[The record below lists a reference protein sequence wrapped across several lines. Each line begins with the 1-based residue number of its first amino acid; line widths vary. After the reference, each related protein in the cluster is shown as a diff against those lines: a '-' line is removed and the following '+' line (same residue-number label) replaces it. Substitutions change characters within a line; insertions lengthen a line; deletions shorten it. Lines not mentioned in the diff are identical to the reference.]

1 MSRPTVATT
10 AILAVLAASRVAR
23 ADNTEPFFYSDDAAM
38 TAGSVVAPTRDA
50 GAIWYNPAGLGGI
63 RRGQIDLSGSAF
75 GIRIRRV
82 PDALGTNLPGGR
94 QRVTLDS
101 SDIFSAPHAIGLV
114 RNVSDSVALGF
125 GFYVTAKD
133 VRTAESQLD
142 VNGPSLGNPAETA
155 RYRQRL
161 DLTLDDTRYHFGPAV
176 GWEIAEGFRIGASLF
191 GTYRKVNGFSQYAIA
206 AEAPGAAGPST
217 LIALVQSRQ
226 ALSYFGA
233 QAQVGVQCEPAP
245 DWDLGLLVRSPEF
258 LLTASSNGAALET
271 SAVVAPGR
279 TPEAAFALANPN
291 SSFPTFTIVAPLR
304 GIAGIARHFGPRT
317 WVSAEI
323 DLQAPFRN
331 QGLEQTTVINGRA
344 GARFGISEKVG
355 AGFGV
360 FTDRATQPRLGES
373 FTDEKVDAYGATAGI
388 ELRTPLSLS
397 EKAGPDA
404 LVLSTTLAVKYA
416 IGFGSVRAVDIDL
429 VNAGTVP
436 PRAVDVVYH
445 TIVPYIG
452 SGILF

>member
-1 MSRPTVATT
+1 M
-10 AILAVLAASRVAR
+10 LAVLTASHVAG

-38 TAGSVVAPTRDA
+38 TAGAVVAPTRDA

-75 GIRIRRV
+75 GIRIRHV

-94 QRVTLDS
+94 QSVTLDS

-142 VNGPSLGNPAETA
+142 VSGPSLGNPAETA

-176 GWEIAEGFRIGASLF
+176 GWEITEGLRVGASLF
-191 GTYRKVNGFSQYAIA
+191 GTYRKINGFSQYVIG
-206 AEAPGAAGPST
+206 AEANGDAGAST
-217 LIALVQSRQ
+217 LVALVQSRE
-226 ALSYFGA
+226 ALSYFGT
-233 QAQVGVQCEPAP
+233 QAQVGLQWEPAT
-245 DWDLGLLVRSPEF
+245 DWDVGLLVRSPEL
-258 LLTASSNGAALET
+258 LLTASSNGAAIET
-271 SAVVAPGR
+271 SAVVAPGT
-279 TPEAAFALANPN
+279 TPQAAFALVNPN
-291 SSFPTFTIVAPLR
+291 ASFPAFTIVAPLR
-304 GIAGIARHFGPRT
+304 GIAGVARHFGPRT
-317 WVSAEI
+317 WVSAEV
-323 DLQAPFRN
+323 DVQAPFRN
-331 QGLEQTTVINGRA
+331 QGIEQTTVVNGRA
-344 GARFGISEKVG
+344 GARFSISEKLG
-355 AGFGV
+355 AGFGL
-360 FTDRATQPRLGES
+360 FTDRATQLRLGDS

-388 ELRTPLSLS
+388 ELRTPLSLT
-397 EKAGPDA
+397 EHAAPDA

-416 IGFGSVRAVDIDL
+416 IGFGAVRAVDIDL
-429 VNAGTVP
+429 VNNGTVP
-436 PRAVDVVYH
+436 PRSVDVVYH
-445 TIVPYIG
+445 TILPYIG

>member
-1 MSRPTVATT
+1 MSRPIVATF
-10 AILAVLAASRVAR
+10 ASLAVLGAPHVAR

-94 QRVTLDS
+94 QSVTLDS
-101 SDIFSAPHAIGLV
+101 SDVFSAPHAIGLV

-125 GFYVTAKD
+125 GFYVTARD

-142 VNGPSLGNPAETA
+142 MNGPALGNPAETA

-176 GWEIAEGFRIGASLF
+176 GWEIAEGLRIGASLF
-191 GTYRKVNGFSQYAIA
+191 GTYRKINGFSQYVIG
-206 AEAPGAAGPST
+206 AEGTGAAGPTT
-217 LIALVQSRQ
+217 LTALVQSRE
-226 ALSYFGA
+226 AFSYFGT
-233 QAQVGVQCEPAP
+233 QAQVGLQGEPAR
-245 DWDLGLLVRSPEF
+245 DWELGVLVRSPEL
-258 LLTASSNGAALET
+258 LLTASSDGAALET
-271 SAVVAPGR
+271 SAAVAPGR
-279 TPEAAFALANPN
+279 PPEAALVLANPK
-291 SSFPTFTIVAPLR
+291 STFPAFTIVAPLR
-304 GIAGIARHFGPRT
+304 GIAGVARHFGPRS

-323 DLQAPFRN
+323 DVQAPFRN
-331 QGLEQTTVINGRA
+331 QGLDHTTVINGRA

-360 FTDRATQPRLGES
+360 FTDRATQPRLGDS
-373 FTDEKVDAYGATAGI
+373 FTDEKVDTYGATAGI
-388 ELRTPLSLS
+388 ELRTPLSLT
-397 EKAGPDA
+397 EKVAPDA

-416 IGFGSVRAVDIDL
+416 IGFARC
-429 VNAGTVP
+429 VP
-436 PRAVDVVYH
+436 P
-445 TIVPYIG
+445 TSI
-452 SGILF
+452 S